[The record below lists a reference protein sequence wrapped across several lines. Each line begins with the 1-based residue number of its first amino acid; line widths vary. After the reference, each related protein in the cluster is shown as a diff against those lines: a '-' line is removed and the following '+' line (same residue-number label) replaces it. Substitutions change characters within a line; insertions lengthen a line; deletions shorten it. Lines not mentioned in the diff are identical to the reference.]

1 MGQEQGGFRI
11 GLRTK
16 LNFILIA
23 CILLVSV
30 GLMMITY
37 RVYCRK
43 VDSFHFDQ
51 ARRAVNAAAEDYTA
65 CSYVE
70 HLWNAIN
77 TDEFRAVRERALAAK
92 DEQIIRDWMLEKP
105 SASYAQRDSS
115 DGTAPDGG
123 KEEYLY
129 DESDTLLSDY
139 QFVAILLARIKEL
152 FEITS
157 VYIQYDDGGV
167 TYTLVDPDESLLV
180 IGEVEEPIAALSQY
194 VGNVRIP
201 PTVCQYRGNW
211 LCTACEP
218 IVEVRDREEHVV
230 GIAGVDIDMNNV
242 VRERHGFLINSAMLI
257 TALTLAAIFIS
268 MVLIRK
274 LATDPLRLLAKGA
287 TGFAKGDE
295 GYTKDDV
302 IQLPIRSNDE
312 IGDLYHEIQSMQTRI
327 VDYTNSLTRI
337 TAERERA
344 NAQLRMAAQIQSAIL
359 PNQFPPFPEVTA
371 FDLFATMHP
380 AKLVGGDFY
389 DFVMIDDDHLAMVI
403 ADVSDKGV
411 PAALF
416 MMSAKIIINY
426 RVQMGGTPAEILM
439 DANAQLCNEND
450 AGMFVT
456 VWLGVLELSTGRL
469 TCSNAGHEYPII
481 RGQDG
486 AFRVYQ
492 DRHGLMVGAMESTK
506 YSDYEILLAPGDAV
520 FVYTD
525 GVSEANN
532 AAGEFYGL
540 ERLEATLN
548 RVGGADPREILAGV
562 KADVDAFANG
572 ADQFDDMTML
582 CMVYRGGEQ
591 PDAKAPERGP

>member
-1 MGQEQGGFRI
+1 MKREQRGIRI

-51 ARRAVNAAAEDYTA
+51 ARRAVNAAAVDYSV
-65 CSYVE
+65 CPYVA
-70 HLWNAIN
+70 HLWDTIN
-77 TDEFRAVRERALAAK
+77 TDEFRAVRERAVAAK
-92 DEQIIRDWMLEKP
+92 DEGIIRDWMREKP
-105 SASYAQRDSS
+105 SAGHAQRNKSE
-115 DGTAPDGG
+115 GTASDERIKDYHL
-123 KEEYLY
+123 KET
-129 DESDTLLSDY
+129 DTLLSDY
-139 QFVAILLARIKEL
+139 EFVATLLARIKEL

-157 VYIQYDDGGV
+157 VYIQYEDGGV

-180 IGEVEEPIAALSQY
+180 IGEAEEPIAALSRY

-201 PTVCQYRGNW
+201 PTVCQYRGDW
-211 LCTACEP
+211 LCVACEP
-218 IVEVRDREEHVV
+218 IVEVLDEEEHVV

-242 VRERHGFLINSAMLI
+242 VRERHWFLIHSVMLI
-257 TALTLAAIFIS
+257 TALTLAAIVVS
-268 MVLIRK
+268 MVLTRK

-302 IQLPIRSNDE
+302 IRLPIRSNDE
-312 IGDLYHEIQSMQTRI
+312 IGDLYREIQSMQTRI
-327 VDYTNSLTRI
+327 VDYTNRLTRI
-337 TAERERA
+337 TAERERT
-344 NAQLRMAAQIQSAIL
+344 NTELRMAAQIQSAIL
-359 PNQFPPFPEVTA
+359 PNQFPPFPDVTA
-371 FDLFATMHP
+371 FDLYATMRP
-380 AKLVGGDFY
+380 AKAVGGDFY
-389 DFVMIDDDHLAMVI
+389 DFVMIDDDHLAMLI

-426 RVQMGGTPAEILM
+426 RVLMGGTPAEILTE
-439 DANAQLCNEND
+439 ANARLCSDND

-456 VWLGVLELSTGRL
+456 VWLGILELSTGRL
-469 TCSNAGHEYPII
+469 TCANAGHEYPII
-481 RGQDG
+481 RGRDG

-492 DRHGLMVGAMESTK
+492 DRHDLMIGAMDSTR
-506 YSDYEILLAPGDAV
+506 YSDYEILLTPGDAV

-525 GVSEANN
+525 GISEANN
-532 AAGEFYGL
+532 AAGEFYGMD
-540 ERLEATLN
+540 RLEAALN
-548 RVGGADPREILAGV
+548 RFGGGDPREILAGV
-562 KADVDAFANG
+562 KADVDAFVNG

-582 CMVYRGGEQ
+582 CMVYRG
-591 PDAKAPERGP
+591 K

>member
-1 MGQEQGGFRI
+1 
-11 GLRTK
+11 
-16 LNFILIA
+16 
-23 CILLVSV
+23 
-30 GLMMITY
+30 
-37 RVYCRK
+37 
-43 VDSFHFDQ
+43 
-51 ARRAVNAAAEDYTA
+51 
-65 CSYVE
+65 
-70 HLWNAIN
+70 
-77 TDEFRAVRERALAAK
+77 
-92 DEQIIRDWMLEKP
+92 
-105 SASYAQRDSS
+105 
-115 DGTAPDGG
+115 
-123 KEEYLY
+123 
-129 DESDTLLSDY
+129 
-139 QFVAILLARIKEL
+139 
-152 FEITS
+152 
-157 VYIQYDDGGV
+157 
-167 TYTLVDPDESLLV
+167 
-180 IGEVEEPIAALSQY
+180 
-194 VGNVRIP
+194 
-201 PTVCQYRGNW
+201 
-211 LCTACEP
+211 
-218 IVEVRDREEHVV
+218 
-230 GIAGVDIDMNNV
+230 
-242 VRERHGFLINSAMLI
+242 
-257 TALTLAAIFIS
+257 
-268 MVLIRK
+268 
-274 LATDPLRLLAKGA
+274 
-287 TGFAKGDE
+287 
-295 GYTKDDV
+295 
-302 IQLPIRSNDE
+302 
-312 IGDLYHEIQSMQTRI
+312 

-371 FDLFATMHP
+371 FDLFATMYP

-591 PDAKAPERGP
+591 ADAKAPERGP